1 MRGRTL
7 KELRPFFDIFS
18 CDIFSSEIFS
28 DGFSDGYDSG
38 YKDNILPIRLS
49 FHRVGGGDSSE
60 LYKENDFESSSWSL
74 LFSDTSE
81 WESRKRRAGLKQ
93 QNPGHPPWQVI
104 IPEDDCAVMMMR
116 LLKTEFTKK
125 ERQ

>member
-1 MRGRTL
+1 M
-7 KELRPFFDIFS
+7 
-18 CDIFSSEIFS
+18 
-28 DGFSDGYDSG
+28 
-38 YKDNILPIRLS
+38 
-49 FHRVGGGDSSE
+49 GGGDSSE

-116 LLKTEFTKK
+116 LLKTEFTKNNDNDK
-125 ERQ
+125 VANMYTYSLKYWQD

>member
-1 MRGRTL
+1 MLYFTSSARLVSSFR
-7 KELRPFFDIFS
+7 LRRFICRSFPLIHCSGNDFL
-18 CDIFSSEIFS
+18 
-28 DGFSDGYDSG
+28 SDGYDIG
-38 YKDNILPIRLS
+38 EKDNILPIRLS

-93 QNPGHPPWQVI
+93 QNPGHPPRTFGT
-104 IPEDDCAVMMMR
+104 P
-116 LLKTEFTKK
+116 LS
-125 ERQ
+125 ER